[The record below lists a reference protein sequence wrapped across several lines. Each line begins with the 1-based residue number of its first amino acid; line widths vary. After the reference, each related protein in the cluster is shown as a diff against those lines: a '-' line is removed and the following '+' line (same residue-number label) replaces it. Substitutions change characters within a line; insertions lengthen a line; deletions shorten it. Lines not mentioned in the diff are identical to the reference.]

1 MSTDT
6 LKTRDRLLAG
16 AIALMEEGGE
26 AAVRVESVASL
37 AGVTRPSLYHFFGD
51 RDGLVIAAQGERYRR
66 SLFYQMV
73 DRTELT
79 RQCQTREEFKT
90 LMLQWMK
97 SLMDADGERRRAVR
111 TEVLGSSVA
120 RPRLRAL
127 IREIDTQASREL
139 GVLLHLAKER
149 DWISIP
155 FDLDVAATWWFGMM
169 NGRYMVEV
177 DAPSLFRR
185 EWDDIAT
192 QSVMFILFG
201 DYTNAP

>member
-1 MSTDT
+1 MSTET
-6 LKTRDRLLAG
+6 VKTRDRLLAG
-16 AIALMEEGGE
+16 AISLMEEGGE
-26 AAVRVESVASL
+26 AAVRVESVANL

-66 SLFYQMV
+66 SLLYQMV

-90 LMLQWMK
+90 LMLQMMK

-127 IREIDTQASREL
+127 IREIDSQASREL
-139 GVLLHLAKER
+139 GILLGVAKER
-149 DWISIP
+149 GWISIP

-169 NGRYMVEV
+169 NGRFMVEG

-185 EWDDIAT
+185 EWDEIAI
-192 QSVMFILFG
+192 QSVMFLLFG
-201 DYTNAP
+201 NYEEAP

>member
-1 MSTDT
+1 MSTET

-16 AIALMEEGGE
+16 AISLMEEGGE

-51 RDGLVIAAQGERYRR
+51 RDGLVIAAQGERYRQ

-79 RQCQTREEFKT
+79 RQCESRDDFKN
-90 LMLQWMK
+90 LVRDWLK
-97 SLMDADGERRRAVR
+97 SLMDADGEHRRAVR

-139 GVLLHLAKER
+139 GALLQVAKER
-149 DWISIP
+149 NWISIP

-169 NGRYMVEV
+169 NGRYMVEG
-177 DAPSLFRR
+177 DTPSLFRR
-185 EWDDIAT
+185 EWDEIAVA
-192 QSVMFILFG
+192 SVMFILFG
-201 DYTNAP
+201 NYDKDL